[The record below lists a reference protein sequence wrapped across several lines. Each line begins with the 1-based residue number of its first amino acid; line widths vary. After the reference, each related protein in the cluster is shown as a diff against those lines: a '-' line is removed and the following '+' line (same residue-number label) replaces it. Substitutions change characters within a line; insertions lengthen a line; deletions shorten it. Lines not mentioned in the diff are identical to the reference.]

1 MLNPVAAQLERYMDL
16 LSARQSLVTSNIAN
30 VDTPGYQ
37 TKDIDFSDELR
48 RASGSPEILQAGG
61 LITKNDGNNV
71 SLDRESRL
79 LAENSLRFQAAESL
93 LRAQIQQVRSAI
105 KEGQGS

>member
-1 MLNPVAAQLERYMDL
+1 
-16 LSARQSLVTSNIAN
+16 
-30 VDTPGYQ
+30 
-37 TKDIDFSDELR
+37 
-48 RASGSPEILQAGG
+48 